1 MDDSA
6 IAILTRES
14 VAEIVQS
21 GGTGNWALKPRRAR
35 ATSYVVCVRN
45 DRNED
50 PDAGERHGTALLV
63 GIVSGMELVGER
75 DGVKRWRVLFDR
87 CAKVAMPDVVWGNWR
102 NPVRYTTLS
111 ELGIDPDAL
120 RFSLSER
127 ANERVEEAAD
137 GQEVPSL
144 TILQAK
150 AGLARGLGIRPDQVE
165 ITIKA

>member
-14 VAEIVQS
+14 KAEIVHS

-45 DRNED
+45 DRNEH

-63 GIVSGMELVGER
+63 GIVSGLQLVGER

-87 CAKVAMPDVVWGNWR
+87 CASIDKPGVWGNWR

-111 ELGIDPDAL
+111 ELGISLDPL
-120 RFSLSER
+120 KFSLSER
-127 ANERVEEAAD
+127 ANERLEEARD
-137 GQEVPSL
+137 GKDVPPL

-150 AGLARGLGIRPDQVE
+150 AGLARGLGVRPDQVE
-165 ITIKA
+165 ISIKA